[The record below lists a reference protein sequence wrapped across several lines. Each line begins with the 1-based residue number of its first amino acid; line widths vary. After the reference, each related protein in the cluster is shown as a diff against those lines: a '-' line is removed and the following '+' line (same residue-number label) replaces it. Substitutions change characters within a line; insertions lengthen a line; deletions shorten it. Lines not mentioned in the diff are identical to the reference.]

1 MGYQQSVKLT
11 VLSFNL
17 ENKTVKKKL
26 TVGFSFIYFF
36 GGGGGQ
42 FQCCFIVVVEISNTR
57 ITCSSNTKQILQ

>member
-26 TVGFSFIYFF
+26 TVGFSFIL
-36 GGGGGQ
+36 GGGGRAGGGQ
-42 FQCCFIVVVEISNTR
+42 FQCCFIVVVEISNT
-57 ITCSSNTKQILQ
+57 

>member
-26 TVGFSFIYFF
+26 TVGFSFIL
-36 GGGGGQ
+36 GGGRAGGGQ
-42 FQCCFIVVVEISNTR
+42 FQCCFIVVVEISNT
-57 ITCSSNTKQILQ
+57 

>member
-26 TVGFSFIYFF
+26 TVGFSFIFNFF
-36 GGGGGQ
+36 LGGGRGVVSFSAVSLLWLK
-42 FQCCFIVVVEISNTR
+42 FQTHE
-57 ITCSSNTKQILQ
+57 

>member
-26 TVGFSFIYFF
+26 TVGFSFIL
-36 GGGGGQ
+36 GGGGGGRGVVSFSAVSLLWLK
-42 FQCCFIVVVEISNTR
+42 FQTHE
-57 ITCSSNTKQILQ
+57 

>member
-26 TVGFSFIYFF
+26 TVGFSFIL
-36 GGGGGQ
+36 GGGGGRGVVSFSAVSLLWLK
-42 FQCCFIVVVEISNTR
+42 FQTHE
-57 ITCSSNTKQILQ
+57 

>member
-26 TVGFSFIYFF
+26 TVGFSFIFNFFF
-36 GGGGGQ
+36 GGGVVSFSAVSLLWLK
-42 FQCCFIVVVEISNTR
+42 FQTHE
-57 ITCSSNTKQILQ
+57 

>member
-26 TVGFSFIYFF
+26 TVGFSFIFNFFF
-36 GGGGGQ
+36 GGGAGGGQ
-42 FQCCFIVVVEISNTR
+42 FQCCFIVVVEISNT
-57 ITCSSNTKQILQ
+57 